1 MTTYGHVIPIRTET
15 WNDLIHGERRACVA
29 FTKAI
34 PFDNANTNGMRKA
47 LLTFLYCLP
56 FVHGWLDGLVLFD
69 EPKNDDGGFVQLS
82 RLLLAYVNKLTQHI
96 SPTVQ
101 NALKFMQ
108 TKIMDSNTEQSH
120 LLNLI
125 INILQN
131 LSEQWTQT
139 PQFNVY
145 IYLCIHQ
152 RFIVLAYFSHGTE
165 FAA

>member
-1 MTTYGHVIPIRTET
+1 MV
-15 WNDLIHGERRACVA
+15 
-29 FTKAI
+29 
-34 PFDNANTNGMRKA
+34 
-47 LLTFLYCLP
+47 
-56 FVHGWLDGLVLFD
+56 GWMVWCGSMSQ
-69 EPKNDDGGFVQLS
+69 KNDDGGFAQLS

-145 IYLCIHQ
+145 IYIFVYIHQ